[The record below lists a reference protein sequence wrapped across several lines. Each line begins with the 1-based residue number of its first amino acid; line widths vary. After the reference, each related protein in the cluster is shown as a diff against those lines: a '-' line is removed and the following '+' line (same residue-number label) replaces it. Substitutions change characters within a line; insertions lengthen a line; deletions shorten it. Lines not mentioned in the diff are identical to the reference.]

1 MMDSN
6 DRLFGIGAEK
16 RLHELAGILSPTMN
30 EAAMAAYL
38 RRWWSGLG
46 AEVETDVMG
55 NVHAVFNSDGRIHV
69 GVCAHMDSVALQLT
83 NILPCGAIQFR
94 SIGLNPHVLV
104 GQPVIV
110 TGEKGEVEGV
120 VGFDPSSQYGQPKG
134 LVLDDLWID
143 IGARDADEAGALIGI
158 GDLAVLRPT
167 LRILG
172 GERVCGAAIDDR
184 IGLLIAGICLEGFV
198 SHPQKDVCLHLIGS
212 VQEEVG
218 LRGAAVAAAKEH
230 LTACFVIDV
239 DYATD
244 TPASHENQTGVLLL
258 GKGVGLH
265 VKSDNNPAL
274 RKELCK
280 IADSRGIPYQISL
293 GRFVHGGTDASPM
306 QTGGGGTAT
315 ANVSIPCRYMHSP
328 VEICHKRDIEGALSL
343 LCATIREIGE
353 RGLDCFIP
361 F

>member
-1 MMDSN
+1 MRTLKHS
-6 DRLFGIGAEK
+6 
-16 RLHELAGILSPTMN
+16 LS
-30 EAAMAAYL
+30 
-38 RRWWSGLG
+38 G
-46 AEVETDVMG
+46 
-55 NVHAVFNSDGRIHV
+55 
-69 GVCAHMDSVALQLT
+69 
-83 NILPCGAIQFR
+83 R
-94 SIGLNPHVLV
+94 SIQAVLCLCAI
-104 GQPVIV
+104 VIV
-110 TGEKGEVEGV
+110 SQR
-120 VGFDPSSQYGQPKG
+120 PARAQMSSLKAYSPYTMYG
-134 LVLDDLWID
+134 L
-143 IGARDADEAGALIGI
+143 
-158 GDLAVLRPT
+158 GDLAVGGSAQYRPMGGIGVGVRDPYSFNYRNPAAMSAIPRQSAIFNFAGEGQNFYDKNDIST
-167 LRILG
+167 TSYNSFSMHDLG
-172 GERVCGAAIDDR
+172 
-184 IGLLIAGICLEGFV
+184 L
-198 SHPQKDVCLHLIGS
+198 
-212 VQEEVG
+212 
-218 LRGAAVAAAKEH
+218 AV
-230 LTACFVIDV
+230 
-239 DYATD
+239 
-244 TPASHENQTGVLLL
+244 PL